1 MTAAATPR
9 LAGSLSR
16 PPSGHVLMFRLPILQ
31 SSHRYKDERTGYLI
45 KDRLSF
51 MRFLRLSLA
60 QSVPDANSIWNSWGA
75 DAGDRG
81 FVHALRRRADEAG
94 FLAMGGQIIDGRSRT
109 LCTEVHRVQ
118 NLRGECEWEAFVE
131 CAIRRP
137 RAKLMAELGKGC
149 ERDDA
154 SNLDAGAIA
163 ATRTR

>member
-9 LAGSLSR
+9 LAGNLSR

-81 FVHALRRRADEAG
+81 FVQRFDAALTKPAFSRWADRSSTAVPGPCARRSIASKISAENASGKLSSSAQSAG
-94 FLAMGGQIIDGRSRT
+94 
-109 LCTEVHRVQ
+109 RV
-118 NLRGECEWEAFVE
+118 
-131 CAIRRP
+131 P
-137 RAKLMAELGKGC
+137 
-149 ERDDA
+149 
-154 SNLDAGAIA
+154 S
-163 ATRTR
+163 